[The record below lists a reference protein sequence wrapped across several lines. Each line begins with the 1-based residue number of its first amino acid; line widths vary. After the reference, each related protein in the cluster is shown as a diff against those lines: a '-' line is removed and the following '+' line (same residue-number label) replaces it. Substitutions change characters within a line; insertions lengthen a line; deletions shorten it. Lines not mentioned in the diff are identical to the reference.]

1 MHCYIMEIGAQW
13 SCRGRGG
20 GESGPQM
27 KNPLG
32 DRLKFKNQYH
42 FQYDTTKSLS
52 ISEVIHNNK
61 LLILIQ
67 SFYFTH
73 ILHSSESLV
82 YNLVELYIVY
92 DYNHENIV

>member
-1 MHCYIMEIGAQW
+1 MHGYIMEIWAQW

-20 GESGPQM
+20 GSGPQV

-67 SFYFTH
+67 SFDFTH
-73 ILHSSESLV
+73 ILLV
-82 YNLVELYIVY
+82 S
-92 DYNHENIV
+92 H

>member
-1 MHCYIMEIGAQW
+1 MHGYIM
-13 SCRGRGG
+13 GG
-20 GESGPQM
+20 SGPRV

-52 ISEVIHNNK
+52 ISEVIHNYK

-67 SFYFTH
+67 CF
-73 ILHSSESLV
+73 
-82 YNLVELYIVY
+82 
-92 DYNHENIV
+92 

>member
-1 MHCYIMEIGAQW
+1 MHCYIMEIWAQW

-20 GESGPQM
+20 GESGTQV

-82 YNLVELYIVY
+82 QFSRTLHCIRL
-92 DYNHENIV
+92 